1 MLKQHGLKTMI
12 CTLQVSPEVPQHEA
26 ADKIPSQVMCH
37 ASLMFVMHSSTMLKT
52 DRMLHSVQVP
62 NQLGGERFP
71 DPLEADTTVTGGI
84 EKALPKDKAQ

>member
-1 MLKQHGLKTMI
+1 ME
-12 CTLQVSPEVPQHEA
+12 VSPEVPQHEA
-26 ADKIPSQVMCH
+26 ADKIPS
-37 ASLMFVMHSSTMLKT
+37 
-52 DRMLHSVQVP
+52 QVP